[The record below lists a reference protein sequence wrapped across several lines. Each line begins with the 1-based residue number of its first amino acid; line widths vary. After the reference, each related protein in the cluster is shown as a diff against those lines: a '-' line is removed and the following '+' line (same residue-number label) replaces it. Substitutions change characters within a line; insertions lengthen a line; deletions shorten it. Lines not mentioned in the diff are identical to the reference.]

1 MEVPQEATPTEESSY
16 MVLENM
22 PQFVKVEASKEFLE
36 TNSMMVDLGE
46 DVEVTPPLENP
57 LTLAEVEAAM
67 GFIPV
72 LVVMMEMK
80 TEKQDTGTIA
90 SNTSLDEQIIDLPC

>member
-1 MEVPQEATPTEESSY
+1 MEVTQEATPTEESSY

-57 LTLAEVEAAM
+57 FTLAELEAAS
-67 GFIPV
+67 GFIKV
-72 LVVMMEMK
+72 LVVMMGMK
-80 TEKQDTGTIA
+80 AGKQDTVTLA
-90 SNTSLDEQIIDLPC
+90 SNTN